1 MGPHDPAGR
10 TVKTELTR
18 EELNHRM
25 ERKGRKSAEDD
36 KGDALKE
43 TQQGTALPPSHVLWE
58 AAGVANPRGPCGRL
72 AEAFTVGL

>member
-25 ERKGRKSAEDD
+25 ERKGRKSERRTTKAM
-36 KGDALKE
+36 
-43 TQQGTALPPSHVLWE
+43 P
-58 AAGVANPRGPCGRL
+58 
-72 AEAFTVGL
+72 